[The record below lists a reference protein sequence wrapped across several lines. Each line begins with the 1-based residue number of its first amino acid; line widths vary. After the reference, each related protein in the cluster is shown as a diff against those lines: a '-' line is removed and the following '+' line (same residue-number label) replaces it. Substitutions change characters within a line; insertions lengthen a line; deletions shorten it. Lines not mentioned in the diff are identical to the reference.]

1 MRAFF
6 PLIQVL
12 LVFVI
17 LAWDVYLT
25 GRIAQVR
32 TLPRPFVTLSALAGF
47 LLVPALLIHLATAS
61 SITGRAIT
69 AVDWL
74 WPTTV
79 VLFALQALYAAARRL
94 VNPFLGFFIAVYD
107 IIIAIDAVLR
117 FIASR
122 GTPLSSVAL
131 IFLAATTG
139 AFAFMT
145 QSPTILGSPFFFFI
159 PMIAPAFPSLRRS
172 SATFRLV
179 MASIAGAWVVIIFS
193 QVPSADQAIRSYQTH
208 DPRVEKLQERPAGDF
223 DIGLKIFPDLE
234 GMLPPLA
241 ARNDLALIDTLG
253 VGLVNVV
260 IVPET
265 MNGPA
270 LDSLAKALE
279 ETRADST
286 VLVVTLGYAS
296 KLVPLPGRTFT
307 DTRRLQTID
316 EVVRRLKPDVLL
328 PAQDPYGAGTVA
340 AGPHPPQYW
349 EDYISR
355 ASAIAKRARPRT
367 RIGLSASAYDRRDS
381 TLYAWAAAAGS
392 PVDIVGFSLFP
403 SPSGVRTLDAA
414 KGAADR
420 WMAVAHST
428 KDHWIWAAGGYPEA
442 HGESSQESAVW
453 AALAWATTRPLIKAV
468 IVSEAG
474 DYGTIKG
481 LRAAD
486 GHLRRAAYAVRRAM
500 KGLRESAAPDT
511 TTEVAPVPA
520 VTRGATGAAGAA
532 DGRTRA
538 ATPAGT
544 RAGATSTTTVR
555 APAPVRAPP
564 VSRVI
569 VQPPPAGRDA
579 PPRTTPPRT
588 TPPRTTPPAATRPTP

>member
-107 IIIAIDAVLR
+107 LIIAADAVLR
-117 FIASR
+117 FVASR
-122 GTPLSSVAL
+122 GTPLSSAAL
-131 IFLAATTG
+131 IFLASTTG
-139 AFAFMT
+139 AFAFVT

-159 PMIAPAFPSLRRS
+159 PMIAPAFPALRRS
-172 SATFRLV
+172 SVTFRLV
-179 MASIAGAWVVIIFS
+179 MASIAAGWVVIVFS
-193 QVPSADQAIRSYQTH
+193 QGLAAAETIRSYQSH
-208 DPRVEKLQERPAGDF
+208 DPAVEKLQERPLGDF
-223 DIGLKIFPDLE
+223 DIGLKIFPDLD
-234 GMLPPLA
+234 GPPQPLA
-241 ARNDLALIDTLG
+241 VKNDLALIDTLDID
-253 VGLVNVV
+253 LVNVV
-260 IVPET
+260 LVPER
-265 MNGPA
+265 MNAGA
-270 LDSLAKALE
+270 LDSLARALE

-286 VLVVTLGYAS
+286 TLVVTLGYES
-296 KLVPLPGRTFT
+296 KLLPLPGRTFAAS
-307 DTRRLQTID
+307 RRLETID
-316 EVVRRLKPDVLL
+316 AVVRRLKPDILL
-328 PAQDPYGAGTVA
+328 PAQDPYGAGTLA

-349 EDYISR
+349 EDFLTR

-367 RIGLSASAYDRRDS
+367 RIGVSAASYDRRDS

-392 PVDIVGFSLFP
+392 PVDLVGFTLFP

-414 KGAADR
+414 RGAADR
-420 WMAVAHST
+420 WMSVAQST
-428 KDHWIWAAGGYPEA
+428 KDHWVWAAGGYPEA
-442 HGESSQESAVW
+442 HGEASQERAIW
-453 AALAWATTRPLIKAV
+453 AALAWATTRPTIKGV

-481 LRAAD
+481 MRAAD
-486 GHLRRAAYAVRRAM
+486 GHMRRAGYALRRAM
-500 KGLRESAAPDT
+500 KGLREAVISSESA
-511 TTEVAPVPA
+511 PA
-520 VTRGATGAAGAA
+520 VRSA
-532 DGRTRA
+532 RR
-538 ATPAGT
+538 
-544 RAGATSTTTVR
+544 
-555 APAPVRAPP
+555 
-564 VSRVI
+564 
-569 VQPPPAGRDA
+569 
-579 PPRTTPPRT
+579 
-588 TPPRTTPPAATRPTP
+588 